1 MINFK
6 NEAIGLLCICH
17 KLTYKHPEP
26 QTATCKLYV
35 MINFNSTFYIEFEI
49 PSHINNFHFVLS
61 SNKNP
66 CPENSDTS
74 KHLELFYNY
83 LIFDYLMITFKNYSY
98 QLLNSESIILI
109 HNNYYCNSKL
119 N

>member
-61 SNKNP
+61 SNKHL

-74 KHLELFYNY
+74 KHLELFYNH
-83 LIFDYLMITFKNYSY
+83 LMFDIWLFDDHIQEL
-98 QLLNSESIILI
+98 QLPVIKLRVDHFNSQ
-109 HNNYYCNSKL
+109 
-119 N
+119 

>member
-17 KLTYKHPEP
+17 KQTYKHPEP

-83 LIFDYLMITFKNYSY
+83 LMFDI
-98 QLLNSESIILI
+98 
-109 HNNYYCNSKL
+109 
-119 N
+119 